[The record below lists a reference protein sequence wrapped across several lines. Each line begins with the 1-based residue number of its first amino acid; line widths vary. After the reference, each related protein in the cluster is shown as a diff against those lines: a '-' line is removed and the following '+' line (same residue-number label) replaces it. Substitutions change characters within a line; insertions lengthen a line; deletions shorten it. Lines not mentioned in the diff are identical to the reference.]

1 MAPRFGPI
9 AHTVTIAH
17 HFYPHPGARE
27 AGRFDLWSLTLFF
40 IGGDEVALRAWR
52 QRSSSSL
59 PTAPLGDSTLGVWGG
74 DSVLVAR
81 AL

>member
-1 MAPRFGPI
+1 MPPRFGPI

-17 HFYPHPGARE
+17 HSYPHPGTRE
-27 AGRFDLWSLTLFF
+27 AGHFDLWSLTLL
-40 IGGDEVALRAWR
+40 GTVGDEVALRAWR
-52 QRSSSSL
+52 QRFTSSL
-59 PTAPLGDSTLGVWGG
+59 PSAPLGDSTLLVWGG

>member
-1 MAPRFGPI
+1 MPPQFGPI
-9 AHTVTIAH
+9 AHTATTAH
-17 HFYPHPGARE
+17 HVYPHPGVRE
-27 AGRFDLWSLTLFF
+27 VGHFDLWALMLFF
-40 IGGDEVALRAWR
+40 TGGDEVASRAWR